1 MRPLGLGRR
10 SAGKI
15 AKLHLCSRKEAKEM
29 KELRLTWFL
38 ALIVVVNV
46 ILVRSAI
53 ASWIENGTPICT
65 QIGQQ
70 YPTAMAPDGEGGAI
84 IVWNDSRAGNPDLYA
99 QRIDAYGNSL
109 WTIDGVAVCTD
120 SADQGG
126 AVVVSDSQG
135 GAIIAWA
142 DERGGTY
149 SDIYAQ
155 RVDAEGIPV
164 WVT

>member
-38 ALIVVVNV
+38 AFIMVVNV
-46 ILVRSAI
+46 ILVSSAI
-53 ASWIENGTPICT
+53 ASWVENGAPICT
-65 QIGQQ
+65 QTGLQG
-70 YPTAMAPDGEGGAI
+70 PLAMAPDGEGGAI
-84 IVWNDSRAGNPDLYA
+84 IVWGDYRAGNQDLYA

-120 SADQGG
+120 SADLGG

-135 GAIIAWA
+135 GAIIAWE
-142 DERGGTY
+142 DHRGGTHT
-149 SDIYAQ
+149 DIYAQ
-155 RVDAEGIPV
+155 RVDADGIPV